1 MNGICYDVFFV
12 DCEWLILTR
21 NMTSICRT
29 TFLPNKLLHSC
40 GLCLIVL
47 LFLNSTLLFA
57 QSPFK
62 SLTINNGLPHT
73 DALGTVQ
80 DSKGFLWIATL
91 DGLCRYDGTDIVV
104 FRSEHLNSNS
114 LSNNR
119 ILSLAYDDKR
129 SGLWIATQSGGL
141 NFLNLISG
149 QFTRF
154 SVGPKNSVI
163 TEKFCVKLFGDE
175 LWVGTAYG
183 LYVADLSKGVTKELN
198 IRPVSLPNESVVN
211 SIHQDAKRGT
221 WLATPSGI
229 YYKAPEQLR
238 FNKIN
243 SAPITAVNTIKSFG
257 NDHLIAGTSFGLYK
271 IAVSDFS
278 VQKLSDQ
285 NVTALLVDGG
295 DKIWAGTS
303 AQGVYVLNSVGN
315 ILEHYI
321 FGNQLEQKQA
331 IVKDIYKDRFS
342 SIFISMMSEGVRIL
356 NSSSSTFKPY
366 PKDVSP
372 AEFAKLKYP
381 LCFFTDDKNYLLIGT
396 RGSLL
401 VVYDRT
407 TEKYHFTSV
416 NRSIKGNVATDVTA
430 IFKESKGGI
439 WAGTGDGIFYAV
451 NGNYP
456 DLISGRTKFER
467 IGGTSFKYKVNCI
480 KPDQKGRTWVATSGG
495 LFCYDENQQL
505 VYNSDD
511 HQDKR
516 MKLSNS
522 FVNDLVLKTERNG
535 DQLVIWAATRRGLNR
550 VDFDNNSLK
559 IKNVSHLLA
568 DSNLMGVHS
577 DWLSLIHYD
586 KKGIL
591 WLGTI
596 GGGLSKLT
604 SSNGDKFNFKTFT
617 TADGLLTNDI
627 ETLLEDNEGNFWIG
641 GFGLTK
647 FNPFKGSFQ
656 YFDANDGL
664 QSNSIKVGS
673 SFKSKTGEFIF
684 GGINGFNIFYPHA
697 INRQL
702 VISQPVL
709 TRLIINN
716 MTIKPGD
723 EVNGDVILEKSLEY
737 SDQIELHHTI
747 KNFGLEF
754 SSVHSHDFEKI
765 TYKYRLKGFEKDF
778 VYTTSLKRSV
788 NYTGLPAG
796 KYVFELYTSGG
807 NGVWSKTPTTL
818 EISILPSFWNSKGG
832 YVLYLALI
840 GLVLF
845 LVRRNALRKIEI
857 RHQAALERNE
867 QEQEIKL
874 YEDKMDFFTTV
885 SHELRTPLTLI
896 ITPLEQLVNRKDI
909 PEAVLPGL
917 EIAQANA
924 SRLKSLI
931 DQVLDFRKIEN
942 GKLNLHKENVDLD
955 EFLRRTFIQ
964 FTDLIREK
972 ELLYEIA
979 LETKIHYHLDLF
991 KMEQVLLN
999 LISNAIKFAKPKGS
1013 IMLSAKRTDNEIV
1026 ISIANTG
1033 SYLDEN
1039 QKSKI
1044 FDPFY
1049 QAEDNN
1055 NTGTGLGLTISKELV
1070 ELHNGNIGV
1079 ESIKGNLDEDAKT
1092 TFTIILP
1099 LQETSEV
1106 ENLPIN
1112 ERIDK
1117 DQTLPKLVIAED
1129 NSELRALLKNEFS
1142 DDYAVFEA
1150 ENGQEALKL
1159 IRKIKPSIVLTDI
1172 TMPQL
1177 DGLQL
1182 CKILKSDIATSDIP
1196 VLMITA
1202 RDSGQNKIEGLEAM
1216 ADDYLVKPFNLKE
1229 LHLKVSNLVKQ
1240 RELQKVKLSNDAALK
1255 PAELQM
1261 EPRDEK
1267 ILKNLIAIIEQDMD
1281 NSDFSVEEL
1290 SQKAGMSRPAL
1301 YRKIKDL
1308 TGMSIQVF
1316 ILDIRLKRAA
1326 QLLST
1331 KGPNVSEVMYQTGF
1345 TSASYF
1351 NRAFKSKFGVN
1362 PKNYFKD

>member
-1 MNGICYDVFFV
+1 
-12 DCEWLILTR
+12 
-21 NMTSICRT
+21 MTNFCRT
-29 TFLPNKLLHSC
+29 IFLLDKSFHFCGIGLL
-40 GLCLIVL
+40 VL
-47 LFLNSTLLFA
+47 LFLNLPQLFA

-104 FRSEHLNSNS
+104 FRNEHLNPNS

-149 QFTRF
+149 QFTRLT
-154 SVGPKNSVI
+154 VGPKNSVI

-183 LYVADLSKGVTKELN
+183 LYVADLSRGVTKELN
-198 IRPVSLPNESVVN
+198 IRRVSLPNETVVN
-211 SIHQDAKRGT
+211 AIHQDPKKGT
-221 WLATPSGI
+221 WVAAPGGI

-271 IAVSDFS
+271 IAISDFS
-278 VQKLSDQ
+278 AQKLSDQ

-303 AQGVYVLNSVGN
+303 AQGVYVLNSLGH

-366 PKDVSP
+366 PKSVST

-381 LCFFTDDKNYLLIGT
+381 LCFFTDDKDYLLIGT

-401 VVYDRT
+401 VVYDRNK
-407 TEKYHFTSV
+407 EKYHFTSV

-430 IFKESKGGI
+430 VFKEPQGGI
-439 WAGTGDGIFYAV
+439 WTGTGDGLFYAV
-451 NGNYP
+451 NGTYQE
-456 DLISGRTKFER
+456 LINGKTKFER

-480 KPDQKGRTWVATSGG
+480 IPDKKGRTWVATSGG
-495 LFCYDENQQL
+495 LFCYDEGRQL
-505 VYNSDD
+505 IYNSNDY
-511 HQDKR
+511 QDKDT
-516 MKLSNS
+516 KISNP
-522 FVNDLVLKTERNG
+522 FVNDVVLKTEKNG
-535 DQLVIWAATRRGLNR
+535 NQLIIWAATRRGLNR
-550 VDFDNNSLK
+550 LHFDNHSLK
-559 IKNVSHLLA
+559 LSKVSHFVA
-568 DSNLMGVHS
+568 DSNLLGVHA
-577 DWLSLIHYD
+577 DWISLLHYD
-586 KKGIL
+586 KKGTL

-604 SSNGDKFNFKTFT
+604 SSNGNKFHFKTLT

-647 FNPFKGSFQ
+647 FNPLKESFQ
-656 YFDANDGL
+656 YFDSNDGL

-723 EVNGDVILEKSLEY
+723 GVNGDVILEKSLEY
-737 SDQIELHHTI
+737 SDKIELHHTI
-747 KNFGLEF
+747 KSFGLEF

-765 TYKYRLKGFEKDF
+765 TYKYRLRGFEKDF
-778 VYTTSLKRSV
+778 VYTNSLKRSV

-807 NGVWSKTPTTL
+807 NGVWSKIPTTL
-818 EISILPSFWNSKGG
+818 EIDLLPSFWNSKGG
-832 YVLYLALI
+832 YALYLAVI

-845 LVRRNALRKIEI
+845 LIRRNTLRKIEM
-857 RHQAALERNE
+857 RHQATLERNE

-909 PEAVLPGL
+909 PENLLAGL
-917 EIAQANA
+917 EIAQTNA
-924 SRLKSLI
+924 GRLKSLI

-942 GKLNLHKENVDLD
+942 GKLILHKESVDLD
-955 EFLRRTFIQ
+955 EFLSRTFIQ
-964 FTDLIREK
+964 FTDLMREK
-972 ELLYEIA
+972 ELSYHIA
-979 LETKIHYHLDLF
+979 VDTEIHYQLDPF
-991 KMEQVLLN
+991 KVEQVLLN
-999 LISNAIKFAKPKGS
+999 LISNAIKFAKPKGR
-1013 IMLSAKRTDNEIV
+1013 IVLSATCSCNEIV

-1033 SYLDEN
+1033 SYLDEI
-1039 QKSKI
+1039 QISKI

-1049 QAEDNN
+1049 QAEDHNS
-1055 NTGTGLGLTISKELV
+1055 TGTGLGLTISKELI
-1070 ELHNGNIGV
+1070 ELHDGTIEVNSINGTL
-1079 ESIKGNLDEDAKT
+1079 SDDAIT
-1092 TFTIILP
+1092 MFTIRLP
-1099 LQETSEV
+1099 LQEQAAV
-1106 ENLPIN
+1106 ENLSVN

-1117 DQTLPKLVIAED
+1117 DRALPKLVIAED
-1129 NSELRALLKNEFS
+1129 NHELRTLLKNEFAN
-1142 DDYAVFEA
+1142 DYCVFEA

-1159 IRKIKPSIVLTDI
+1159 IRKVKPVIVLTDI

-1202 RDSGQNKIEGLEAM
+1202 RDSRQNKIEGLEAM
-1216 ADDYLVKPFNLKE
+1216 ADDYLVKPFNLNE

-1240 RELQKVKLSNDAALK
+1240 RELQKVRLANDAALK
-1255 PAELQM
+1255 PAELQV

-1267 ILKNLIAIIEQDMD
+1267 ILKNLIAIIEQDID
-1281 NSDFSVEEL
+1281 NPDFSVEKL
-1290 SQKAGMSRPAL
+1290 SQKAGMSRPVL

-1331 KGPNVSEVMYQTGF
+1331 QGPNVSEVMYQTGF

-1351 NRAFKSKFGVN
+1351 NRAFKNKFGVN
-1362 PKNYFKD
+1362 PKNYLKN

>member
-1 MNGICYDVFFV
+1 
-12 DCEWLILTR
+12 
-21 NMTSICRT
+21 MTNFYRT
-29 TFLPNKLLHSC
+29 TFLFM
-40 GLCLIVL
+40 L
-47 LFLNSTLLFA
+47 LFLNSHELFA

-80 DSKGFLWIATL
+80 DSKGFLWIATF

-104 FRSEHLNSNS
+104 FRSEHLNPNS

-149 QFTRF
+149 QFTRLP
-154 SVGPKNSVI
+154 VGPKNSVI

-175 LWVGTAYG
+175 LWVGTGHG
-183 LYVADLSKGVTKELN
+183 LYVADLSRGVTKEL
-198 IRPVSLPNESVVN
+198 IIKPVLLPNESIVN
-211 SIHQDAKRGT
+211 YIHQDTKKGT
-221 WLATPSGI
+221 WIATPGGI

-238 FNKIN
+238 FNRIN
-243 SAPITAVNTIKSFG
+243 SSPITAVNTITSFDD
-257 NDHLIAGTSFGLYK
+257 DHLIAGTAFGLYK
-271 IAVSDFS
+271 IAISDFS
-278 VQKLSDQ
+278 AQKLSDL
-285 NVTALLVDGG
+285 NVTALLKDGG

-315 ILEHYI
+315 VLDHYI
-321 FGNQLEQKQA
+321 FGNNLEQKQA
-331 IVKDIYKDRFS
+331 VVKDIYKDRFS
-342 SIFISMMSEGVRIL
+342 SIFISMPSEGVRIL

-366 PKDVSP
+366 PRGVSS

-381 LCFFTDDKNYLLIGT
+381 LCFFTDHKDYLLIGT

-401 VVYDRT
+401 VVYDRN
-407 TEKYHFTSV
+407 TERYHFTSV

-430 IFKESKGGI
+430 VFKEPKGGI

-451 NGNYP
+451 NGTYQ
-456 DLISGRTKFER
+456 DLINGKTKFER
-467 IGGTSFKYKVNCI
+467 IGGVSFKYKVNCI
-480 KPDQKGRTWVATSGG
+480 IPDKKGRTWVATSGG
-495 LFCYDENQQL
+495 LFCYDENRHL
-505 VYNSDD
+505 VYNSNDY
-511 HQDKR
+511 QDNSTKI
-516 MKLSNS
+516 SNS
-522 FVNDLVLKTERNG
+522 FVNDVVLKTEKNG
-535 DQLVIWAATRRGLNR
+535 NQLIIWAATRRGLNR
-550 VDFDNNSLK
+550 LHFDNNSLK
-559 IKNVSHLLA
+559 LKNVFHLVA
-568 DSNLMGVHS
+568 DSNLLGVHS
-577 DWLSLIHYD
+577 DWISLIHYD
-586 KKGIL
+586 KKGNL

-596 GGGLSKLT
+596 GGGLSRLT
-604 SSNGDKFNFKTFT
+604 GSDGDRFHFKTLT

-627 ETLLEDNEGNFWIG
+627 ETLLEDDEGNFWIG

-647 FNPFKGSFQ
+647 FNPLKGSFQ
-656 YFDANDGL
+656 YFDSNDGL
-664 QSNSIKVGS
+664 QSNSIKLGS

-684 GGINGFNIFYPHA
+684 GGINGFNFFYPNA

-716 MTIKPGD
+716 ITIKPGD
-723 EVNGDVILEKSLEY
+723 VVNGDVILENSLEY
-737 SDQIELHHTI
+737 SGKIELNHTI

-754 SSVHSHDFEKI
+754 TSVHSHDFEKI
-765 TYKYRLKGFEKDF
+765 TYKYRLMGFEKDF
-778 VYTTSLKRSV
+778 VYSGSLKRSV

-796 KYVFELYTSGG
+796 KYVFELYASGG

-818 EISILPSFWNSKGG
+818 EIIMLPSFWNSKGG
-832 YVLYLALI
+832 YVLYLTVI
-840 GLVLF
+840 GLIFF
-845 LVRRNALRKIEI
+845 LQWRRALKKIEI
-857 RHQAALERNE
+857 RHKAALKRNE

-874 YEDKMDFFTTV
+874 YEDKMDFFTIV

-909 PEAVLPGL
+909 PKAILPSL
-917 EIAQANA
+917 EIAQTNA

-942 GKLNLHKENVDLD
+942 GKFILHKESVDLD
-955 EFLRRTFIQ
+955 EFLRSTFIQ

-972 ELLYEIA
+972 ELIYKIA
-979 LETKIHYHLDLF
+979 VDTQSYYRLDPF

-999 LISNAIKFAKPKGS
+999 LISNAIKFSKPKGR
-1013 IMLSAKRTDNEIV
+1013 IELRADRVNKEII

-1039 QKSKI
+1039 QKNKI

-1049 QAEDNN
+1049 QAEDNS

-1070 ELHNGNIGV
+1070 ELHGGNIEV
-1079 ESIKGNLDEDAKT
+1079 KSINGSLSEDTTT
-1092 TFTIILP
+1092 TFTIRLP
-1099 LQETSEV
+1099 LQEQYAV
-1106 ENLPIN
+1106 ENLSVN
-1112 ERIDK
+1112 GQLDK
-1117 DQTLPKLVIAED
+1117 DRSLTKLVIVED
-1129 NSELRALLKNEFS
+1129 NNELRTLLKNEFLN
-1142 DDYAVFEA
+1142 DYCVFEA
-1150 ENGQEALKL
+1150 ENGQEGLKL
-1159 IRKIKPSIVLTDI
+1159 IRKVKPAIILTDI
-1172 TMPQL
+1172 MMPQL

-1182 CKILKSDIATSDIP
+1182 CKMLKSDISTSDIP

-1255 PAELQM
+1255 PAVLQV

-1267 ILKNLIAIIEQDMD
+1267 ILKNLIAIIEQDID
-1281 NSDFSVEEL
+1281 NPDFSVEKL
-1290 SQKAGMSRPAL
+1290 SQKSGMSRPAL
-1301 YRKIKDL
+1301 YRKIKGL

-1351 NRAFKSKFGVN
+1351 NRAFKNKFGVN
-1362 PKNYFKD
+1362 PKNYLKH